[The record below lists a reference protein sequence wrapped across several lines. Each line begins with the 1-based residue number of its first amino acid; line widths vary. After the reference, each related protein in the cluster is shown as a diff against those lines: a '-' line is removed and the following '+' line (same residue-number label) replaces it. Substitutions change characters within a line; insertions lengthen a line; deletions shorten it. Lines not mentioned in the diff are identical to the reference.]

1 MEIKCLI
8 QICHYTFLAL
18 AGNSLIPNFNLLKR
32 LILKLKYYLF
42 YSSAPLIAQL
52 MRIHVV
58 TPKAP
63 VHVTLNPMVQPD
75 ENGGP
80 IFVTGFDTPIELT
93 QSTYWVLRL
102 PYPLD
107 F

>member
-1 MEIKCLI
+1 M
-8 QICHYTFLAL
+8 
-18 AGNSLIPNFNLLKR
+18 
-32 LILKLKYYLF
+32 
-42 YSSAPLIAQL
+42 AQL

-63 VHVTLNPMVQPD
+63 VHITLNPMVQPD

-80 IFVTGFDTPIELT
+80 IFVTGFDSPIELT

-102 PYPLD
+102 PYPLKYYISIIVLLKK
-107 F
+107 

>member
-1 MEIKCLI
+1 M
-8 QICHYTFLAL
+8 
-18 AGNSLIPNFNLLKR
+18 
-32 LILKLKYYLF
+32 
-42 YSSAPLIAQL
+42 AQL

-102 PYPLD
+102 PYPLKYLNNYTIM
-107 F
+107 FVNSFKN

>member
-1 MEIKCLI
+1 M
-8 QICHYTFLAL
+8 
-18 AGNSLIPNFNLLKR
+18 
-32 LILKLKYYLF
+32 
-42 YSSAPLIAQL
+42 AQL

-80 IFVTGFDTPIELT
+80 IFVTGFDAPIELT

-102 PYPLD
+102 PYPLKYLNCIS
-107 F
+107 FIKE

>member
-1 MEIKCLI
+1 
-8 QICHYTFLAL
+8 
-18 AGNSLIPNFNLLKR
+18 
-32 LILKLKYYLF
+32 
-42 YSSAPLIAQL
+42 

-102 PYPLD
+102 PYPLN

>member
-1 MEIKCLI
+1 M
-8 QICHYTFLAL
+8 
-18 AGNSLIPNFNLLKR
+18 
-32 LILKLKYYLF
+32 
-42 YSSAPLIAQL
+42 AQL

-75 ENGGP
+75 ENDGP
-80 IFVTGFDTPIELT
+80 IFVTGFDSPIELT

-102 PYPLD
+102 PYPLKYLY
-107 F
+107 FSIITIKCIT

>member
-1 MEIKCLI
+1 M
-8 QICHYTFLAL
+8 
-18 AGNSLIPNFNLLKR
+18 
-32 LILKLKYYLF
+32 
-42 YSSAPLIAQL
+42 AQL

-75 ENGGP
+75 ENGP
-80 IFVTGFDTPIELT
+80 IFITGFDKPIELS

-102 PYPLD
+102 PYPFYFKHVNIRLISIKI
-107 F
+107 

>member
-1 MEIKCLI
+1 M
-8 QICHYTFLAL
+8 
-18 AGNSLIPNFNLLKR
+18 
-32 LILKLKYYLF
+32 
-42 YSSAPLIAQL
+42 AQL

-107 F
+107 SYVFIIFVIYISIFIK

>member
-1 MEIKCLI
+1 MM
-8 QICHYTFLAL
+8 
-18 AGNSLIPNFNLLKR
+18 
-32 LILKLKYYLF
+32 
-42 YSSAPLIAQL
+42 AQL

-63 VHVTLNPMVQPD
+63 VHITLNPMVQPD

-102 PYPLD
+102 PYPFEYFHSNNIIIIVLIIQ
-107 F
+107 

>member
-1 MEIKCLI
+1 M
-8 QICHYTFLAL
+8 
-18 AGNSLIPNFNLLKR
+18 
-32 LILKLKYYLF
+32 
-42 YSSAPLIAQL
+42 AQL

-63 VHVTLNPMVQPD
+63 VHVTLNPMVQLD

-80 IFVTGFDTPIELT
+80 IFVTGFDIPIELT

-107 F
+107 FSLLYLNYNSNIVKKVTII

>member
-1 MEIKCLI
+1 MK
-8 QICHYTFLAL
+8 YF
-18 AGNSLIPNFNLLKR
+18 FNV
-32 LILKLKYYLF
+32 YC
-42 YSSAPLIAQL
+42 SSAPLMAQL

-75 ENGGP
+75 ENDGP
-80 IFVTGFDTPIELT
+80 IFVTGFDSPIELT

-102 PYPLD
+102 PYPLKYLSSSIIIK
-107 F
+107 FII